1 VTEIEDLNVELDA
14 DGYELETLAR
24 HDSNF
29 QAVRRGGYGG
39 HVATDGVRQFLYRPA
54 TEDGRWHLSLDHGE
68 VDVDRETGSVT
79 PRSGGGGP
87 KSAVAGTFAGRDT
100 DVGSGSSVG
109 GTNVFR
115 RVCCLTRLRFDV
127 NVEQSERLVQ
137 GPVTTCRCR

>member
-1 VTEIEDLNVELDA
+1 MTEIEDLNVELDA

-54 TEDGRWHLSLDHGE
+54 TEDGRWHLSLDHGG
-68 VDVDRETGSVT
+68 VDADRETGSVT
-79 PRSGGGGP
+79 
-87 KSAVAGTFAGRDT
+87 GRDT
-100 DVGSGSSVG
+100 DIGSGSSVG
-109 GTNVFR
+109 GTNVFG

-127 NVEQSERLVQ
+127 NVEQFERRVQ
-137 GPVTTCRCR
+137 GPAIICRCR